1 VTRSS
6 TAVFS
11 AFAIVFGALTNL
23 PVATAQS
30 GGAIGDAGSGLRL
43 AERLCSNCHAVS
55 PSVSDH
61 SLPARSFEALAN
73 QPGQSEIRLAGAII
87 IPHPAMPSVALTR
100 REIRD
105 IVAYIMSLK
114 ASSPPTK

>member
-1 VTRSS
+1 
-6 TAVFS
+6 
-11 AFAIVFGALTNL
+11 LNL
-23 PVATAQS
+23 PAAVAQS
-30 GGAIGDAGSGLRL
+30 SITTGGDIGSGHKL

-55 PSVSDH
+55 SKTS
-61 SLPARSFEALAN
+61 SQSMPARSFEVLAN

-100 REIRD
+100 GEIRD

-114 ASSPPTK
+114 ASSAPAK